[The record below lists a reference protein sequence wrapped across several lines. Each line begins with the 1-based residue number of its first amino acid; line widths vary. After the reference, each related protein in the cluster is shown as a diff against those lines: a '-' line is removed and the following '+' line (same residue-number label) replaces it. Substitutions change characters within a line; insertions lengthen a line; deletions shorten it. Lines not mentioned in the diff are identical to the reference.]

1 MHSYQSTYSTDI
13 TEYYRGNYR
22 YQANRFSF
30 TCVEKDIDDK
40 KTGKV
45 KYVSNQSKFEAEID
59 LATADVQ
66 GGPDFH
72 FKFLKRKNRDQVVT
86 ALPSRYDEVEDPV
99 IYEPS
104 ESTVTPTPTP
114 PPPKPKTPSPKV
126 VKPKPKPAVVKVKG
140 HSVAY
145 TLTNLLRTIAI
156 DEANVSIFHLCHF
169 MY

>member
-1 MHSYQSTYSTDI
+1 M
-13 TEYYRGNYR
+13 
-22 YQANRFSF
+22 
-30 TCVEKDIDDK
+30 
-40 KTGKV
+40 
-45 KYVSNQSKFEAEID
+45 
-59 LATADVQ
+59 ATADVQ

-114 PPPKPKTPSPKV
+114 PPKPKTPSPKV
-126 VKPKPKPAVVKVKG
+126 VKPKPKPKPAVVKVKG

-156 DEANVSIFHLCHF
+156 DEANVSIFYFDH
-169 MY
+169 